1 MSAELVRARRSA
13 RGMVVAITLGLVG
26 CQKSEAEKTCDGLIA
41 QLEACHLGP
50 DPLPR
55 SVERYCLGIM
65 NDEPDPARGESLLTV
80 ARRALQECGAPA
92 ACPAFGACLERH
104 QCVMVMASPTD
115 EPQFQCSR

>member
-1 MSAELVRARRSA
+1 MDRSRITA
-13 RGMVVAITLGLVG
+13 VVTVTLGLLG
-26 CQKSEAEKTCDGLIA
+26 CQKTEAEKTCDGLIA
-41 QLEACHLGP
+41 QLAACHLGP

-65 NDEPDPARGESLLTV
+65 NDAPDPARGESLLTV

-92 ACPAFGACLERH
+92 ACPAFGECLARH
-104 QCVMVMASPTD
+104 GCVMLMASPTD